1 MNVLLEDLCSRSVFL
16 AARGKR
22 TYRWAES
29 RFRKNIKRQTQSPP
43 EVMVAGSRVRAV
55 KAR

>member
-1 MNVLLEDLCSRSVFL
+1 MLEDLCFRKVFL
-16 AARGKR
+16 ATRGKR

-29 RFRKNIKRQTQSPP
+29 RFRENIKRQTQSPP
-43 EVMVAGSRVRAV
+43 EVMVAEGRVRAV